1 MTESDHQQ
9 HQAAQTPELSIVIP
23 CYNEIVRLPRTMQD
37 VEVWLNTCGI
47 DVEIVIVDDGSK
59 DDTAA
64 WAKTYSENNPRSRL
78 VTYGNNRGKGYAVK
92 TGMLAARGSYRL
104 FMDADGSTPVT
115 HAGQF
120 LQMIK
125 ESGIDIV
132 IGSRK
137 EIGAQLQSTQSLPRR
152 LASSLFGLLT
162 RMFVVYGIK
171 DTQCGFKMFTAQA
184 TETIFS
190 KSTVTGAI
198 FDIELMLLAAK
209 NKFVVREF
217 PVTWTHDNDSRLTY
231 NLVKSAMIF
240 VELLKVKWRH
250 RIVLPQKVRTA

>member
-1 MTESDHQQ
+1 MTGPDQQ
-9 HQAAQTPELSIVIP
+9 QSLTERTPELSIVIP
-23 CYNEIVRLPRTMQD
+23 CYNEIVRLPRTMQE
-37 VEVWLNTCGI
+37 VEAWLKTCGI

-59 DDTAA
+59 DATAA
-64 WAKTYSENNPRSRL
+64 WAQTYSEKNPHARL

-115 HAGQF
+115 HASQF

-137 EIGAQLQSTQSLPRR
+137 EIGAQLQSTQSFPRR
-152 LASSLFGLLT
+152 MASSLFGLLT

-171 DTQCGFKMFTAQA
+171 DTQCGFKMFTGEA
-184 TETIFS
+184 TEIIFT

-209 NKFVVREF
+209 NKLVVREV

-240 VELLKVKWRH
+240 VELIKVKCRH
-250 RIVLPQKVRTA
+250 RIVLPQKVKTA